1 MTPNEI
7 PPLAIGAITAALITA
22 AISLLGLIISKEQK
36 VSEFRQAWID
46 ALRTELSS
54 VISHA
59 NALCDVRSLTNL
71 TLMEKWA
78 LGRENLT
85 KINTDVSSIR
95 LRLNKDEPEAQAILK
110 SLDALESAFSSRE
123 DIDITPRIH
132 EIESD
137 LIEKSQIF
145 LSKEWSRVKNGEPIY
160 NFSKYAALVIIIVL
174 LILGVYFFI

>member
-110 SLDALESAFSSRE
+110 SLDA
-123 DIDITPRIH
+123 
-132 EIESD
+132 
-137 LIEKSQIF
+137 
-145 LSKEWSRVKNGEPIY
+145 
-160 NFSKYAALVIIIVL
+160 
-174 LILGVYFFI
+174 